1 MAAARDHIGA
11 VTVKGRLKKLEDWIE
26 DSEGGFTEQEQKL
39 EKLERGLNDLQQ
51 WGSGAQVQISSLERK
66 VDEGLS
72 AVNQRVELLEAAAR
86 RRD

>member
-1 MAAARDHIGA
+1 MSDTPDNETR
-11 VTVKGRLKKLEDWIE
+11 RIE
-26 DSEGGFTEQEQKL
+26 GITEQVVRL
-39 EKLERGLNDLQQ
+39 TMRLDKLERGLNDLQQ